1 MRIQKR
7 RKSAG
12 TRRLNR
18 ARRSR
23 YLVVTPRI
31 LLRVGCAALA
41 FLLLI
46 GLFSFLF
53 FKPKGHPAS
62 KVTIKVYDHRKD
74 QVVMMDME
82 EYITCVVAGEMPIS
96 YEPEALK
103 AQAVAARTYAY
114 RKMMQSPNGD
124 KDGATVCTDSGH
136 CQAFSDISNR
146 KERWGSNFEANE
158 AKLEQAIYDTA
169 GIIMTYGGK
178 PIDALYFSTSGGRTE
193 DVENVYSEA
202 LPYLRGVDSPG
213 EEDAPRFANTI
224 TVKIADFIKK
234 LKTENKKVNL
244 TAKNLTKSIQQPVRF
259 TSGRVDTIKIGAA
272 SFTGKD
278 ISRLFAL
285 GTTYFSISVQGQD
298 VIITTHGYGHGVGM
312 SQVGANAMAKGK
324 SSYQEILCHY
334 YTGIAL
340 STI

>member
-1 MRIQKR
+1 MQ
-7 RKSAG
+7 
-12 TRRLNR
+12 R
-18 ARRSR
+18 ARRTHFFVLS
-23 YLVVTPRI
+23 PHA
-31 LLRVGCAALA
+31 LLRVACAVLA

-46 GLFSFLF
+46 GIFSFLF
-53 FKPKGHPAS
+53 FRPKGHPTS

-74 QVVMMDME
+74 QVVLMDME
-82 EYITCVVAGEMPIS
+82 EYITSVVAGEMPIS
-96 YEPEALK
+96 YESEALK

-114 RKMMQSPNGD
+114 RKMLQNPNGD
-124 KDGATVCTDSGH
+124 KSGASVCTDSGH
-136 CQAFSDISNR
+136 CQAYSDLASR
-146 KERWGSNFEANE
+146 KERWGNNFDANE
-158 AKLEQAIYDTA
+158 AKLEQAVCDTA

-213 EEDAPRFANTI
+213 EEDAPRYENTV
-224 TVKIADFIKK
+224 TVKVTEFIKAIK
-234 LKTENKKVNL
+234 AANKKVSV
-244 TAKNLTKSIQQPVRF
+244 TAKNLAKNIKEPVRF
-259 TSGRVDTIKIGAA
+259 SSGRVDSIKIGSVA
-272 SFTGKD
+272 FTGKD

-285 GTTYFSISVQGQD
+285 GTTYFSISVQGQE

-324 SSYQEILCHY
+324 STFQEILCHY